1 MLVQIENSFF
11 ISRIITDRFS
21 FYLYSTPEKVPNF
34 NEVMKKLDIKKNET
48 AYIFS
53 LVDTYKGMTIEKAY
67 EILLIEKGI
76 IETNIDPFAEFN
88 ADDINEEEIENSNE
102 VKKLNI
108 LQKIKNFIFKSLN

>member
-1 MLVQIENSFF
+1 MKIKGCTQRAN
-11 ISRIITDRFS
+11 RFS

-67 EILLIEKGI
+67 EILLIEKGA

-88 ADDINEEEIENSNE
+88 EIDEKEDSEEIE
-102 VKKLNI
+102 KML
-108 LQKIKNFIFKSLN
+108 KIQF

>member
-67 EILLIEKGI
+67 EILLIEKGV
-76 IETNIDPFAEFN
+76 IETNVNPFAEFN
-88 ADDINEEEIENSNE
+88 EINEEDSEDIEKML
-102 VKKLNI
+102 KKLT
-108 LQKIKNFIFKSLN
+108 LWEKIKKILLLKSKD